1 MTVYSVLT
9 HPGCKHELN
18 EDTVGWSEENSLWLV
33 ADGMGGHAAG
43 EVASDIAKTRVLKE
57 VAAGHSLLDAVNN
70 AHVAVSE
77 AASRKEDR
85 AGMGTTMVAARLDG
99 YEVEIVWVGDSRAYL
114 WRDSE
119 LTIVTTDHS
128 YMQMLIAKN
137 ELSPEEAHEHPRRN
151 IVTQVLG
158 VATPEPD
165 RVKFGLHRND
175 RLLLCSDGLNDELT
189 DVEIAAILKR
199 GADTETTTERLVDA
213 ACESGGRDNI
223 SAIVIQ
229 YDGDSAPA
237 EFDTLTLHHEAEPI
251 SKTEQLTPPKITHN
265 PIFWG
270 GLVAILVFVVFWL
283 LRGGGGP

>member
-43 EVASDIAKTRVLKE
+43 EVASDIAKTKVLEE
-57 VAAGHSLLDAVNN
+57 VAAGRSLLDAVNN

-128 YMQMLIAKN
+128 FVNSQVANGVIT
-137 ELSPEEAHEHPRRN
+137 PEEALQSTQRN
-151 IVTQVLG
+151 IITRAIGTGRIVK
-158 VATPEPD
+158 PD
-165 RVKFGLHRND
+165 FRTILWHPGD
-175 RLLLCSDGLNDELT
+175 ALLLCSDGLT
-189 DVEIAAILKR
+189 DMVTDDVIRDILL
-199 GADTETTTERLVDA
+199 GHEDA
-213 ACESGGRDNI
+213 HPCT
-223 SAIVIQ
+223 
-229 YDGDSAPA
+229 
-237 EFDTLTLHHEAEPI
+237 F
-251 SKTEQLTPPKITHN
+251 
-265 PIFWG
+265 
-270 GLVAILVFVVFWL
+270 
-283 LRGGGGP
+283 LRGRRSGA